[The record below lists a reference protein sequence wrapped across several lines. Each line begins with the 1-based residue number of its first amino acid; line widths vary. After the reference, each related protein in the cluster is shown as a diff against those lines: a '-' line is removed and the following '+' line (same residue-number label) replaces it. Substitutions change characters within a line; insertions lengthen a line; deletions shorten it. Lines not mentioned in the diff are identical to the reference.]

1 LAEGEDSGTDP
12 SKEAAAAAEVVV
24 PCFVCFAD
32 LSFADAGATNNVK
45 AARIAAAI
53 VCIEGWACGFITF
66 LLAIRQLDIGEP
78 FSKPYA

>member
-1 LAEGEDSGTDP
+1 M
-12 SKEAAAAAEVVV
+12 
-24 PCFVCFAD
+24 
-32 LSFADAGATNNVK
+32 NNVK

-66 LLAIRQLDIGEP
+66 LLAIRQLDIGES